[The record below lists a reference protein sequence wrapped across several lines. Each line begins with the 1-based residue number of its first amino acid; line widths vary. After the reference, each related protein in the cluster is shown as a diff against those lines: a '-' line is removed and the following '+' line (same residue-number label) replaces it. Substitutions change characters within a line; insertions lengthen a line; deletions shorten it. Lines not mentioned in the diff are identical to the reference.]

1 MQSTNKSIDLLTIGN
16 TIMDLEF
23 HISDEQLTKLGIEK
37 GTMTL
42 IDKYRKDELLQEFG
56 QENHLCCGG
65 STANSVYIATK
76 LGCNGHHVGVIGND
90 DIGKKTIEDYQS
102 NNIGESFSLTIQDG
116 DSGCSIVII
125 TPDGERTML
134 TYLGVSSQFG
144 STAFIKELINQ
155 SQYFFIE
162 GYLLTDDHCF
172 NMLSNELIP
181 HAKTN
186 NIPVIFS
193 LSDAGLVGYFKSRF
207 LEIIEL
213 GIDIVFCNKSESEA
227 ISDFQNID
235 DIQLFFKNNV
245 SHCIVTDGQNGAYQ
259 FDQDGITHFPT
270 DAIQPIDTTGAG
282 DAFAGAYIYGMVKQQ
297 PKELIGQL
305 ANKTANIVISQM
317 GARPNTL
324 DSLSF

>member
-1 MQSTNKSIDLLTIGN
+1 
-16 TIMDLEF
+16 
-23 HISDEQLTKLGIEK
+23 
-37 GTMTL
+37 
-42 IDKYRKDELLQEFG
+42 
-56 QENHLCCGG
+56 
-65 STANSVYIATK
+65 
-76 LGCNGHHVGVIGND
+76 
-90 DIGKKTIEDYQS
+90 
-102 NNIGESFSLTIQDG
+102 
-116 DSGCSIVII
+116 
-125 TPDGERTML
+125 
-134 TYLGVSSQFG
+134 
-144 STAFIKELINQ
+144 
-155 SQYFFIE
+155 
-162 GYLLTDDHCF
+162 
-172 NMLSNELIP
+172 MLSTELIP

-186 NIPVIFS
+186 NIPVVFS

-235 DIQLFFKNNV
+235 DIQLFFKKNV
-245 SHCIVTDGQNGAYQ
+245 SNCIVTDGQNGAYQ